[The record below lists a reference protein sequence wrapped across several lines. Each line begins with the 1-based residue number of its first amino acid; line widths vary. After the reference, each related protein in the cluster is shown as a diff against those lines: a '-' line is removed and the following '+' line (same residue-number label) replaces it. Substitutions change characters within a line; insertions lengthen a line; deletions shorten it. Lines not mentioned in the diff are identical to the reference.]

1 MGLVLGWSSCRPE
14 VRNHEPFLC
23 FFTTEG
29 RVRKHRKG
37 KTMNR
42 TRTKHRWPSAPFTF
56 GLCLLVTAPGCFSEE
71 RRVVAK
77 KTTVT
82 ASSVSGELFET
93 ARTRGLSTASTKAA
107 LETFVPTGGRD
118 TYVGVFTTG
127 SSGRLALVGVP
138 SMRILKYVGI
148 FTPEPW
154 QGFAYDDESKAL
166 LESSARQDIKYAFG
180 DSGRPAY
187 SQSAGKADGESV
199 FISDAANG
207 RLGIVH
213 LDDYEAKQVL
223 ANPVF
228 RTSGPDLAVTS
239 NTDFVLQ
246 ATEAPEI
253 PGGAWVDPA
262 QGLEAS
268 LRGGLTLWAYK
279 KGTGDHGGHLVA
291 SAAFTVGLP
300 PFIQGEL
307 AASRGASADLALV
320 IGRCAGK
327 GVAFGGSDCTA
338 NTPSV
343 LHVVRISKAKALVA
357 GATRKFGAHAFI
369 DINQAVM
376 GGALSQVQLGAGA
389 TAISVSPDGTRAIV
403 AYEAGNHVS
412 VLDLAKLANL
422 DSSVGT
428 KDAFGVPTIA
438 LDKVL
443 AGKVDVGGTAVDA
456 VFSSNTL
463 AFVSLLNPGK
473 LVRIDVA
480 AAAITSS
487 LDLGVPG
494 GRLVLSGAE
503 TAAPANDYV
512 IVLNKRPQG
521 RFVSVGPQPG
531 LNPMLIDARGT
542 TLTHIYDMSV
552 PQATDLAGVL
562 MPAKVNKTIVRY
574 PLGTDTRSGEMSP
587 FKTNAGKERIERD
600 GNRVHVFGTIIR
612 SHINPETV
620 EVNEGDIVTFHLTN
634 LEQAQD
640 QTHGFT
646 VDTYNVHGSWEPGK
660 VASVTF
666 VADKPGVFPYYCT
679 EFCSALHLEMMGYML
694 VKPKNYKARKE
705 TIVDEPVVDLAE
717 AQANYH
723 KKMKTIK
730 ATQDVI
736 DGVVAWLKEHKYDQ
750 DPQATALVTDA
761 VQQLTANKEIQVKID
776 AAVAKKDW
784 PNAFLWA
791 EQFFQYQ
798 VKAADAGLRAKK
810 ILEEKENK

>member
-1 MGLVLGWSSCRPE
+1 MSRI
-14 VRNHEPFLC
+14 H
-23 FFTTEG
+23 
-29 RVRKHRKG
+29 
-37 KTMNR
+37 
-42 TRTKHRWPSAPFTF
+42 TKHRWPKAPLTL

-71 RRVVAK
+71 RRAAP
-77 KTTVT
+77 KTTET

-93 ARTRGLSTASTKAA
+93 ARTRGLSAESTKAA
-107 LETFVPTGGRD
+107 METFVPTGGRD
-118 TYVGVFTTG
+118 AYVGVFTTG
-127 SSGRLALVGVP
+127 SSGRIAVIGVP
-138 SMRILKYVGI
+138 SMRILKYVGV

-166 LESSARQDIKYAFG
+166 LASSARQDIKYAFG

-187 SQSAGKADGESV
+187 SQTAGKADGESV

-246 ATEAPEI
+246 ATEAPGI

-262 QGLEAS
+262 KGLETS
-268 LRGGLTLWAYK
+268 LRGGLTLWPYQ
-279 KGTGDHGGHLVA
+279 KGDGEHGGHLVA
-291 SAAFTVGLP
+291 SAAFTLGLP

-307 AASRGASADLALV
+307 AASRGPSADLALI

-327 GVAFGGSDCTA
+327 GVTFGKSDCTA

-343 LHVVRISKAKALVA
+343 LHVVRISKAKALA
-357 GATRKFGAHAFI
+357 SNSKRKFGEHAFI
-369 DINQAVM
+369 DINRAVS
-376 GGALSQVQLGAGA
+376 GGALQQVQLDAGA
-389 TAISVSPDGTRAIV
+389 TAISVSPDGSRAIV
-403 AYEAGNHVS
+403 AYEAGTHVA
-412 VLDLAKLANL
+412 VLDLTKLANL
-422 DSSVGT
+422 KANAGT

-443 AGKVDVGGTAVDA
+443 AGKVDVGGAAVDA
-456 VFSSNTL
+456 VFSSNTQ
-463 AFVSLLNPGK
+463 AFVSVLKPGK

-480 AAAITSS
+480 AAAIMTS
-487 LDLGVPG
+487 LDLDVPG
-494 GRLVLSGAE
+494 GRLVLSGAG
-503 TAAPANDYV
+503 TAEPEGDYV

-521 RFVSVGPQPG
+521 RFVSVGPHSG
-531 LNPMLIDARGT
+531 LNPMLIDARGK

-552 PQATDLAGVL
+552 PQATDLAGIL

-574 PLGTDTRSGEMSP
+574 PLGTDTRTGRMSP
-587 FKTNAGKERIERD
+587 FKTNAGKERIERE
-600 GNRVHVFGTIIR
+600 GNRVHVFATVIR

-694 VKPKNYKARKE
+694 VKPKNYRAKKE
-705 TIVDEPVVDLAE
+705 TAVVETVVDLVKAE
-717 AQANYH
+717 AIYH
-723 KKMKTIK
+723 KKMETIK
-730 ATQDVI
+730 ATQAVI
-736 DGVVAWLKEHKYDQ
+736 DGVVAWLTEHKYDQ
-750 DPQATALVTDA
+750 DPQAAALVTDA
-761 VQQLTANKEIQVKID
+761 VGQLTANKEIQPKID

-784 PNAFLWA
+784 PNALLWA
-791 EQFFQYQ
+791 EQYFQYQ

-810 ILEEKENK
+810 ILEEKEKK